1 MTRNL
6 YPEKLQLFL
15 DTFIRRMELL
25 NRADNPRLVARIV
38 TKWTQEQTLLTK
50 NLLQY
55 VLQSESRI
63 NEGEEA
69 SAVEKIIRNRLLKEF
84 KQDELTLNIR
94 RKIYQKD
101 VENLSE
107 IRSGKL
113 EPKDWLFLAK
123 IQKKLGL
130 TDKQARLINNDKITL
145 NDYLSLNYSDEPTLK
160 EDAMSPAGDDISC
173 DGAYKVHTA
182 LHRQTVPYE
191 PKRLTAVRDTPS
203 DISFRTLG
211 SDRYKNSIHK
221 MSLVSAIGSASW
233 NTAEICE
240 QSELITQSFYE
251 SAIENQSKNPFRLK
265 WLLLFLWTPFLFL
278 SLKGINIDW
287 TGENQSIAIEAS
299 NLEQQKLCVDL
310 SSRQSPRMSLGEKL
324 LTEGKKY
331 SQLDPAAVMAS
342 YEGMAAF
349 ARCEFSAAQ
358 NKYRQSIGIDKNNP
372 EALIY
377 HNNAKAI
384 AQDHFKIAVS
394 VPLGNKPDIAWEILR
409 GVAQAQTEFNRQGG
423 INNKP
428 LLVQIVN
435 DDNDPYVV
443 EQLAKQLAADKS
455 ILAVVGHNDSNS
467 SIAGAKIYEE
477 EELVMISPTSTSTKL
492 SGIGSHIMRTI
503 PSVSA
508 LAGKLADYASA
519 KSFTK
524 IAVCSDSQ
532 DSASGSFAREFETQV
547 TMSGAQIQQ
556 LNCDFARQDFQPDSI
571 VSQAIAVDA
580 DALLLAPSVNKMER
594 AIAVAKANQQRLP
607 LLGNHSLYTYKT
619 IESGQNATAGM
630 VIPSPWLSEE
640 NRYSNFPKMAMQYWG
655 GKVNWRTAM
664 TYDAVKAIALGLKQ
678 GNNRSDLQSAL
689 TQADFTVDGVTGK
702 FQFERGDRLGQI
714 QLARIQKSNAGD
726 KYQFSQL
733 EL

>member
-6 YPEKLQLFL
+6 YPEKLQLSL
-15 DTFIRRMELL
+15 DAFIRRMELL

-94 RKIYQKD
+94 KKIYRKD
-101 VENLSE
+101 VENLST
-107 IRSGKL
+107 IRNGRL
-113 EPKDWLFLAK
+113 EPKDWLFLTK
-123 IQKKLGL
+123 IQKDLGL

-145 NDYLSLNYSDEPTLK
+145 NGYLSLKY
-160 EDAMSPAGDDISC
+160 GDR
-173 DGAYKVHTA
+173 TA
-182 LHRQTVPYE
+182 
-191 PKRLTAVRDTPS
+191 S
-203 DISFRTLG
+203 
-211 SDRYKNSIHK
+211 YKNSIHK
-221 MSLVSAIGSASW
+221 MSFVPAINSASW
-233 NTAEICE
+233 DTSDICE
-240 QSELITQSFYE
+240 QSELVTQTFYE
-251 SAIENQSKNPFRLK
+251 SPIERQPQRPYRLK

-278 SLKGINIDW
+278 SFKGINW
-287 TGENQSIAIEAS
+287 TRENQSVAINNP

-310 SSRQSPRMSLGEKL
+310 TSRQSPRMSLGEKL

-331 SQLDPAAVMAS
+331 SQLDSAGVMAA

-349 ARCEFSAAQ
+349 ARCEFSVAQ
-358 NKYRQSIGIDKNNP
+358 NKYRQSININKNNP

-377 HNNAKAI
+377 HNNARAI
-384 AQDHFKIAVS
+384 AQEHFKIAVS
-394 VPLGNKPDIAWEILR
+394 VPLGSKPDIAWEILR
-409 GVAQAQTEFNRQGG
+409 GVAQAQTELNRQGG

-428 LLVQIVN
+428 LLVQIAN

-443 EQLAKQLAADKS
+443 EQLARQLAADKN

-477 EELVMISPTSTSTKL
+477 EGLVMISPTSTSTKL

-519 KSFTK
+519 KSLTK

-532 DSASGSFAREFETQV
+532 DSASGSFVEEFRTQV
-547 TMSGAQIQQ
+547 TMSGSQIQQ

-571 VSQAIAVDA
+571 VSKAIALDV

-594 AIAVAKANQQRLP
+594 AIAVARANQQRLP

-619 IESGQNATAGM
+619 IESGQKAISGM

-640 NRYSNFPKMAMQYWG
+640 NRYSNFPKTAMQYWG
-655 GKVNWRTAM
+655 GQVNWRTAM
-664 TYDAVKAIALGLKQ
+664 TYDAVTAIAQGLKK
-678 GNNRSDLQSAL
+678 GNNRSELQLAL
-689 TQADFTVDGVTGK
+689 THADFTVNGATGK
-702 FQFERGDRLGQI
+702 FQFEHGDRLGQV
-714 QLARIQKSNAGD
+714 QLAYIQKSNAGD